1 MAESIKKGYGAGT
14 VFGEPIQVGQGIT
27 IIPVAKVK
35 IAGGGGGGEEQSG
48 NGGEG
53 DEGKV
58 DKAKGKGGGFGF
70 KGGVKPVGYIMI
82 KGDKARWVGIP
93 DVDRMMKCLIPL
105 GICALV
111 ILKRK
116 MLHMKLKKMGYMG
129 HGMGPF
135 GPKMMHR
142 PPWACGGMHHAGYGG
157 MHKPGYGVMQKP
169 PWMYGGMHKCGH
181 GHEHPHH
188 HGGQMHHH
196 HHEHHGEHHP
206 PCEHSRMG
214 MMKPPDWRA
223 KKKRWMAEKKAEG
236 ESAQA

>member
-1 MAESIKKGYGAGT
+1 MKFEGVYEGMAESIKKGYGAGT
-14 VFGEPIQVGQGIT
+14 VFGEPMQVGQGIT

-35 IAGGGGGGEEQSG
+35 IAGGGGGGEEQSR

-58 DKAKGKGGGFGF
+58 GKAKGKGGGFGF

-82 KGDKARWVGIP
+82 KGDRARWVGIP
-93 DVDRMMKCLIPL
+93 DMDRMKKCLIPL
-105 GICALV
+105 GICALI

-116 MLHMKLKKMGYMG
+116 MLHMKLKEMGYMG
-129 HGMGPF
+129 HGMGQF
-135 GPKMMHR
+135 GPKMMHK
-142 PPWACGGMHHAGYGG
+142 PPWASGGMHHAG
-157 MHKPGYGVMQKP
+157 
-169 PWMYGGMHKCGH
+169 YGGMHKCGH

-196 HHEHHGEHHP
+196 HVHHMEHHHAP
-206 PCEHSRMG
+206 YEHSRMG

-223 KKKRWMAEKKAEG
+223 KKKQWMAAKKAEG